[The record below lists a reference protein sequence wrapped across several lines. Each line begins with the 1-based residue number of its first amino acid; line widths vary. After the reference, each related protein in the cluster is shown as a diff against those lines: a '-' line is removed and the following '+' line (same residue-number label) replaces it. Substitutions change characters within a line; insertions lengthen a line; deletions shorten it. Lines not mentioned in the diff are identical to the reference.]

1 MKKFRSFAIIALIAL
16 LTLTVCST
24 AFASGESA
32 TPPTM
37 GGEQPGFT
45 NPGPGMEPPKA
56 EEPAGYIWAAIAV
69 CVAMIL
75 PGIGSALGVGM
86 AGRAAAG
93 VAAEDPEKSG
103 NCLVFELLPATQGL
117 YGFVI
122 AMFIAVFSGSLS
134 GEVIN
139 LSTDLGLSFFY
150 ASLPIGIVGL
160 VSAYFQS
167 RVCCAGIGI
176 VARQGNGGMGITFAI
191 MVELYAI
198 LALIVSILMVVGIKV
213 A

>member
-1 MKKFRSFAIIALIAL
+1 MKKYRFTAIAAVLVIMLAIAGSAL
-16 LTLTVCST
+16 
-24 AFASGESA
+24 ASAAPGDPMA
-32 TPPTM
+32 MPAPVDNTP
-37 GGEQPGFT
+37 
-45 NPGPGMEPPKA
+45 K
-56 EEPAGYIWAAIAV
+56 GYVWAAVAV
-69 CVAMIL
+69 CIAIIL

-93 VAAEDPEKSG
+93 VSAEDPEKAGS
-103 NCLVFELLPATQGL
+103 CLVFELLPATQGL

-122 AMFIAVFSGSLS
+122 AIFIAVGCGILNANVSF
-134 GEVIN
+134 I
-139 LSTDLGLSFFY
+139 DLPTSAGLAFFY

-176 VARQGNGGMGITFAI
+176 VAKQGNGGMGITFAI

-198 LALIVSILMVVGIKV
+198 LALIISILMVVNVPV
-213 A
+213 AA

>member
-1 MKKFRSFAIIALIAL
+1 MKKIKKFAAVVIIALLA
-16 LTLTVCST
+16 LTVCG
-24 AFASGESA
+24 AVF
-32 TPPTM
+32 
-37 GGEQPGFT
+37 
-45 NPGPGMEPPKA
+45 A
-56 EEPAGYIWAAIAV
+56 EEGVPTIGAEAPKGPSGYIWAAIAV

-93 VAAEDPEKSG
+93 VSAEDPEKGGS
-103 NCLVFELLPATQGL
+103 CLVFELLPATQGL

-122 AMFIAVFSGSLS
+122 AMFIAVFSGILNGS
-134 GEVIN
+134 VMQ
-139 LSTDLGLSFFY
+139 LSTELGRSFFY
-150 ASLPIGIVGL
+150 ASLPIGVVGL

-176 VARQGNGGMGITFAI
+176 VAKQGNGGMGITFAI

-198 LALIVSILMVVGIKV
+198 LALIISILMVVGV
-213 A
+213 PVNA

>member
-1 MKKFRSFAIIALIAL
+1 MKKYRIFAIIALAVL
-16 LTLTVCST
+16 MLTLC
-24 AFASGESA
+24 ASALAESA
-32 TPPTM
+32 TTTIGAMPP
-37 GGEQPGFT
+37 
-45 NPGPGMEPPKA
+45 
-56 EEPAGYIWAAIAV
+56 EPADNTPKGYIWAAVAV

-93 VAAEDPEKSG
+93 VSAEDPEKGGS
-103 NCLVFELLPATQGL
+103 CLIFELLPATQGL

-122 AMFIAVFSGSLS
+122 AMFIAVFSGILS
-134 GEVIN
+134 GAFLN
-139 LSTDLGLSFFY
+139 LSTQAGLSYFY
-150 ASLPIGIVGL
+150 ASLPIGVVGL

-176 VARQGNGGMGITFAI
+176 VAKQGNGGMGITFAI

-198 LALIVSILMVVGIKV
+198 LALIVSILMVVNIPAGV
-213 A
+213 

>member
-1 MKKFRSFAIIALIAL
+1 MKKFRKFAAVAIFTILVLAVCGAVFAEPVP
-16 LTLTVCST
+16 TVG
-24 AFASGESA
+24 AAPEPIDN
-32 TPPTM
+32 TPR
-37 GGEQPGFT
+37 
-45 NPGPGMEPPKA
+45 
-56 EEPAGYIWAAIAV
+56 GYIWAAIGA
-69 CVAMIL
+69 CIAMIL

-103 NCLVFELLPATQGL
+103 ACLMFELLPATQGL

-122 AMFIAVFSGSLS
+122 AMFIAVFSGILS
-134 GEVIN
+134 GSVMQ
-139 LSTDLGLSFFY
+139 LSTELGQGFFY
-150 ASLPIGIVGL
+150 ASLPIGVVGL

-176 VARQGNGGMGITFAI
+176 VAKQGNGGMGITFAI

-198 LALIVSILMVVGIKV
+198 LALIISILMVVGV
-213 A
+213 PVNA

>member
-1 MKKFRSFAIIALIAL
+1 MKQIKKFAAIAIIAVLA
-16 LTLTVCST
+16 LTVCS
-24 AFASGESA
+24 AVFAQGDPGA
-32 TPPTM
+32 TPPEAAAPKGPM
-37 GGEQPGFT
+37 G
-45 NPGPGMEPPKA
+45 
-56 EEPAGYIWAAIAV
+56 YVWAAIAV

-93 VAAEDPEKSG
+93 VAAEDPEKGGS
-103 NCLVFELLPATQGL
+103 CLIFELLPATQGL

-122 AMFIAVFSGSLS
+122 AMFIAVFSGILN
-134 GEVIN
+134 GTVMQ
-139 LSTDLGLSFFY
+139 LSTELGRSFFY
-150 ASLPIGIVGL
+150 ASLPIGVVGL

-176 VARQGNGGMGITFAI
+176 VAKQGNGGMGITFAI

-198 LALIVSILMVVGIKV
+198 LALIVSILMVVGV
-213 A
+213 PVNA

>member
-1 MKKFRSFAIIALIAL
+1 M
-16 LTLTVCST
+16 
-24 AFASGESA
+24 
-32 TPPTM
+32 PPTI
-37 GGEQPGFT
+37 GALP
-45 NPGPGMEPPKA
+45 A
-56 EEPAGYIWAAIAV
+56 EPADNTPKGYIWAAVAV
-69 CVAMIL
+69 CVAIIL

-93 VAAEDPEKSG
+93 VSAEDPEKGGS
-103 NCLVFELLPATQGL
+103 CLIFELLPATQGL

-122 AMFIAVFSGSLS
+122 AIFIAVSSGILS
-134 GEVIN
+134 GTFLE
-139 LSTDLGLSFFY
+139 LSTASGLSFFY

-176 VARQGNGGMGITFAI
+176 VAKQGNGGMGITFAI

-198 LALIVSILMVVGIKV
+198 LALIISILMVVNIPV
-213 A
+213 AA

>member
-1 MKKFRSFAIIALIAL
+1 MKKLRKFTAVAIIAILVLAVCGIVMAQPEPV
-16 LTLTVCST
+16 LTVG
-24 AFASGESA
+24 AAPEPVDN
-32 TPPTM
+32 TP
-37 GGEQPGFT
+37 
-45 NPGPGMEPPKA
+45 K
-56 EEPAGYIWAAIAV
+56 GYIWAALGC

-103 NCLVFELLPATQGL
+103 SCLVFELLPATQGL

-122 AMFIAVFSGSLS
+122 AMFIAVFSGILS
-134 GEVIN
+134 GTVMQ
-139 LSTDLGLSFFY
+139 LSTELGRSFFY
-150 ASLPIGIVGL
+150 ASLPIGVVGL

-176 VARQGNGGMGITFAI
+176 VAKQGNGGMGITFAI

-198 LALIVSILMVVGIKV
+198 LALIISILMVVGV
-213 A
+213 PVNA

>member
-1 MKKFRSFAIIALIAL
+1 MKKFRKFAAVAIFAILVLA
-16 LTLTVCST
+16 VCGA
-24 AFASGESA
+24 AFAQAEPITTIGA
-32 TPPTM
+32 APAPVDNTP
-37 GGEQPGFT
+37 
-45 NPGPGMEPPKA
+45 K
-56 EEPAGYIWAAIAV
+56 GYIWAAIGC

-86 AGRAAAG
+86 AGRTAAG

-103 NCLVFELLPATQGL
+103 ACLMFELLPATQGL

-122 AMFIAVFSGSLS
+122 AMFIAVFSGILS
-134 GEVIN
+134 GTVMN
-139 LSTDLGLSFFY
+139 LATDLGRSYFY
-150 ASLPIGIVGL
+150 ASLPIGVVGL

-176 VARQGNGGMGITFAI
+176 VAKQGNGGMGITFAI

-198 LALIVSILMVVGIKV
+198 LALIISILMVVGVPRV

>member
-1 MKKFRSFAIIALIAL
+1 MKKIKKFAAVVIIALLA
-16 LTLTVCST
+16 LTVCG
-24 AFASGESA
+24 AVF
-32 TPPTM
+32 
-37 GGEQPGFT
+37 
-45 NPGPGMEPPKA
+45 A
-56 EEPAGYIWAAIAV
+56 EEGAPTIGAEAPKGPSGYIWAAIAV

-93 VAAEDPEKSG
+93 VSAEDPEKGGS
-103 NCLVFELLPATQGL
+103 CLIFELLPATQGL

-122 AMFIAVFSGSLS
+122 AMFIAVFSGILNGS
-134 GEVIN
+134 VMQ
-139 LSTDLGLSFFY
+139 LSTELGRSFFY

-176 VARQGNGGMGITFAI
+176 VAKQGNGGMGITFAI

-198 LALIVSILMVVGIKV
+198 LALIISILMVVGV
-213 A
+213 PVNA

>member
-1 MKKFRSFAIIALIAL
+1 MKKFRKFAAVAIFAILVLA
-16 LTLTVCST
+16 VCGA
-24 AFASGESA
+24 AFAQAEPITTIGA
-32 TPPTM
+32 APAPVDNTP
-37 GGEQPGFT
+37 
-45 NPGPGMEPPKA
+45 K
-56 EEPAGYIWAAIAV
+56 GYIWAAIGC

-103 NCLVFELLPATQGL
+103 ACLMFELLPATQGL

-122 AMFIAVFSGSLS
+122 AMFIAVFSGILS
-134 GEVIN
+134 GTVMN
-139 LSTDLGLSFFY
+139 LATDLGRSYFY
-150 ASLPIGIVGL
+150 ASLPIGVVGL

-176 VARQGNGGMGITFAI
+176 VAKQGNGGMGITFAI

-198 LALIVSILMVVGIKV
+198 LALIISILMVVGVPRV

>member
-1 MKKFRSFAIIALIAL
+1 MKKIKKFAAVVIIALLA
-16 LTLTVCST
+16 LTVCG
-24 AFASGESA
+24 AVF
-32 TPPTM
+32 
-37 GGEQPGFT
+37 
-45 NPGPGMEPPKA
+45 A
-56 EEPAGYIWAAIAV
+56 EEGVPTIGAEAPKGPSGYIWAAIAV

-93 VAAEDPEKSG
+93 VSAEDPEKGGS
-103 NCLVFELLPATQGL
+103 CLIFELLPATQGL

-122 AMFIAVFSGSLS
+122 AMFIAVFSGILNGS
-134 GEVIN
+134 VMQ
-139 LSTDLGLSFFY
+139 LSTELGRSFFY

-176 VARQGNGGMGITFAI
+176 VAKQGNGGMGITFAI

-198 LALIVSILMVVGIKV
+198 LALIISILMVVGV
-213 A
+213 PVNA

>member
-1 MKKFRSFAIIALIAL
+1 MKKYRLFAILAIVVLSLVIAGSALASAESGDDGAILTIGAEPIDAELIEL
-16 LTLTVCST
+16 
-24 AFASGESA
+24 
-32 TPPTM
+32 
-37 GGEQPGFT
+37 
-45 NPGPGMEPPKA
+45 GPQ
-56 EEPAGYIWAAIAV
+56 GYIWAAVAV
-69 CVAMIL
+69 CVAIIL

-93 VAAEDPEKSG
+93 VSAEDPEKGGS
-103 NCLVFELLPATQGL
+103 CLIFELLPATQGL

-122 AMFIAVFSGSLS
+122 AIFIAVSSGILSGSFL
-134 GEVIN
+134 E
-139 LSTDLGLSFFY
+139 LSTQAGLSFFY

-176 VARQGNGGMGITFAI
+176 VAKQGNGGMGITFAI

-198 LALIVSILMVVGIKV
+198 LALIISILMVVNIPV
-213 A
+213 AA

>member
-37 GGEQPGFT
+37 DGEQPGFT
-45 NPGPGMEPPKA
+45 NPGPGM
-56 EEPAGYIWAAIAV
+56 EPAGYIWAAIAV

>member
-1 MKKFRSFAIIALIAL
+1 MKKFRSIAVIALIAL
-16 LTLTVCST
+16 LTLCVAGA
-24 AFASGESA
+24 AFAEGA
-32 TPPTM
+32 PAVPTI
-37 GGEQPGFT
+37 GAAPEAPV
-45 NPGPGMEPPKA
+45 EKA
-56 EEPAGYIWAAIAV
+56 PTGYIWAMIGA

-93 VAAEDPEKSG
+93 VAAEDPEKGGS
-103 NCLVFELLPATQGL
+103 CLVFELLPATQGL

-122 AMFIAVFSGSLS
+122 AMFIAVFSGILNGSVMQLAT
-134 GEVIN
+134 E
-139 LSTDLGLSFFY
+139 LGRGFFY

-176 VARQGNGGMGITFAI
+176 VAKQGNGGMGITYAI

-198 LALIVSILMVVGIKV
+198 LALIVSILMVVGV
-213 A
+213 PVNA

>member
-1 MKKFRSFAIIALIAL
+1 MKKIKKFAAVVIIALLA
-16 LTLTVCST
+16 LTVCG
-24 AFASGESA
+24 AVF
-32 TPPTM
+32 
-37 GGEQPGFT
+37 
-45 NPGPGMEPPKA
+45 A
-56 EEPAGYIWAAIAV
+56 EEGVPTIGAEAPKGPSGYIWAAIAV

-93 VAAEDPEKSG
+93 VSAEDPEKGGS
-103 NCLVFELLPATQGL
+103 CLIFELLPATQGL

-122 AMFIAVFSGSLS
+122 AMFIAVFSGILNGS
-134 GEVIN
+134 VMQ
-139 LSTDLGLSFFY
+139 LSTELGRSFFY
-150 ASLPIGIVGL
+150 ASLPIGVVGL

-176 VARQGNGGMGITFAI
+176 VAKQGNGGMGITFAI

-198 LALIVSILMVVGIKV
+198 LALIISILMVVGV
-213 A
+213 PVNA

>member
-1 MKKFRSFAIIALIAL
+1 MKKLRKFAAVAIIAILVLAVCGIVMAESEPV
-16 LTLTVCST
+16 LTVG
-24 AFASGESA
+24 ASEPVDN
-32 TPPTM
+32 TP
-37 GGEQPGFT
+37 
-45 NPGPGMEPPKA
+45 K
-56 EEPAGYIWAAIAV
+56 GYIWAALGC

-103 NCLVFELLPATQGL
+103 SCLVFELLPATQGL

-122 AMFIAVFSGSLS
+122 AMFIAVFSGILS
-134 GEVIN
+134 GSVMQ
-139 LSTDLGLSFFY
+139 LSTELGLSFFY
-150 ASLPIGIVGL
+150 ASLPIGVVGL

-176 VARQGNGGMGITFAI
+176 VAKQGNGGMGITFAI

-198 LALIVSILMVVGIKV
+198 LALIISILMVVGV
-213 A
+213 PVNA

>member
-1 MKKFRSFAIIALIAL
+1 MKKIKKFAAVVIIALLA
-16 LTLTVCST
+16 LTVCG
-24 AFASGESA
+24 AVF
-32 TPPTM
+32 
-37 GGEQPGFT
+37 
-45 NPGPGMEPPKA
+45 A
-56 EEPAGYIWAAIAV
+56 EEGVPTIGAEAPKGPSGYIWAARAV

-93 VAAEDPEKSG
+93 VSAEDPEKGGS
-103 NCLVFELLPATQGL
+103 CLIFELLPATQGL

-122 AMFIAVFSGSLS
+122 AMFIAVFSGILNGS
-134 GEVIN
+134 VMQ
-139 LSTDLGLSFFY
+139 LSTELGRSFFY
-150 ASLPIGIVGL
+150 ASLPIGVVGL

-176 VARQGNGGMGITFAI
+176 VAKQGNGGMGITFAI

-198 LALIVSILMVVGIKV
+198 LALIISILMVVGV
-213 A
+213 PVNA

>member
-1 MKKFRSFAIIALIAL
+1 MKKFRKFAAVALFVILAL
-16 LTLTVCST
+16 AICGAVM
-24 AFASGESA
+24 AESEPIETIGA
-32 TPPTM
+32 AAPADNTPR
-37 GGEQPGFT
+37 
-45 NPGPGMEPPKA
+45 
-56 EEPAGYIWAAIAV
+56 GYIWAAIGA
-69 CVAMIL
+69 CIAMIL

-103 NCLVFELLPATQGL
+103 ACLMFELLPATQGL

-122 AMFIAVFSGSLS
+122 AMFIAVFSGILSGDVMSLS
-134 GEVIN
+134 TE
-139 LSTDLGLSFFY
+139 LGQGFFY
-150 ASLPIGIVGL
+150 ASLPIGVVGL

-176 VARQGNGGMGITFAI
+176 VAKQGNGGMGITFAI

-198 LALIVSILMVVGIKV
+198 LALIISILMVVGV
-213 A
+213 PVNA

>member
-1 MKKFRSFAIIALIAL
+1 MKKYRLFVLIAIAIL
-16 LTLTVCST
+16 ALTVCSA
-24 AFASGESA
+24 AFAA
-32 TPPTM
+32 P
-37 GGEQPGFT
+37 
-45 NPGPGMEPPKA
+45 EPPA
-56 EEPAGYIWAAIAV
+56 DELLTIGAYEAAPAKEVKGFVWAAIAV

-93 VAAEDPEKSG
+93 VSAEDPEKGGS
-103 NCLVFELLPATQGL
+103 CLIFELLPATQGL

-122 AMFIAVFSGSLS
+122 AMFIAVFSGILS
-134 GEVIN
+134 GEF
-139 LSTDLGLSFFY
+139 LSLSAEAGLSFFY

-176 VARQGNGGMGITFAI
+176 VAKQGNGGMGITFAI

-198 LALIVSILMVVGIKV
+198 LALIVSILMVVNVPV

>member
-1 MKKFRSFAIIALIAL
+1 MKKFRKFAIIAVIAA
-16 LTLTVCST
+16 LTLLVCG
-24 AFASGESA
+24 AVLAEGV
-32 TPPTM
+32 PM
-37 GGEQPGFT
+37 GGAPQMP
-45 NPGPGMEPPKA
+45 EPQDNTPK
-56 EEPAGYIWAAIAV
+56 GYIWAAAAV

-93 VAAEDPEKSG
+93 VAAEDPEKGGS
-103 NCLVFELLPATQGL
+103 CLVFELLPATQGL

-122 AMFIAVFSGSLS
+122 AMFIAVFSGILS
-134 GEVIN
+134 GTVMQ
-139 LSTDLGLSFFY
+139 LSTDLGRSFFY

-176 VARQGNGGMGITFAI
+176 VAKQGNGGMGITFAI

-198 LALIVSILMVVGIKV
+198 LALIISILMVVGV
-213 A
+213 PVNA

>member
-1 MKKFRSFAIIALIAL
+1 MKKFRIPAVIILAVLM
-16 LTLTVCST
+16 LTVC
-24 AFASGESA
+24 ASALAQGFDPGAPSDTMTIGA
-32 TPPTM
+32 APAPIDNTP
-37 GGEQPGFT
+37 
-45 NPGPGMEPPKA
+45 K
-56 EEPAGYIWAAIAV
+56 GYIWAAVAV

-93 VAAEDPEKSG
+93 VSAEDPEKGGS
-103 NCLVFELLPATQGL
+103 CLIFELLPATQGL

-122 AMFIAVFSGSLS
+122 AMFIAVFSGILS
-134 GEVIN
+134 GAFLN
-139 LSTDLGLSFFY
+139 LSTEAGLSYFY
-150 ASLPIGIVGL
+150 ASLPIGVVGL

-176 VARQGNGGMGITFAI
+176 VAKQGNGGMGITFAI

-198 LALIVSILMVVGIKV
+198 LALIVSILMVVNIPAGV
-213 A
+213 

>member
-1 MKKFRSFAIIALIAL
+1 MKKFRFTAVIAVIV
-16 LTLTVCST
+16 LTLGVCCS
-24 AFASGESA
+24 ALASDTLTIGA
-32 TPPTM
+32 M
-37 GGEQPGFT
+37 A
-45 NPGPGMEPPKA
+45 EPVDAAPK
-56 EEPAGYIWAAIAV
+56 GYIWAAVAV
-69 CVAMIL
+69 CIAIIL

-93 VAAEDPEKSG
+93 VSAEDPEKGGS
-103 NCLVFELLPATQGL
+103 CLVFELLPATQGL

-122 AMFIAVFSGSLS
+122 AMFIAVFSGILS
-134 GEVIN
+134 GSFLE
-139 LSTDLGLSFFY
+139 LSTQAGLSYFY

-176 VARQGNGGMGITFAI
+176 VAKQGNGGMGITFAI

-198 LALIVSILMVVGIKV
+198 LALIVSILMVVNV
-213 A
+213 PAV

>member
-1 MKKFRSFAIIALIAL
+1 MKKFRSIAVVCLLVIAM
-16 LTLTVCST
+16 LTVC
-24 AFASGESA
+24 GSA
-32 TPPTM
+32 LAEDVLTIGAMPETPK
-37 GGEQPGFT
+37 G
-45 NPGPGMEPPKA
+45 
-56 EEPAGYIWAAIAV
+56 PAGFVWAAIAV
-69 CVAMIL
+69 CIAMIL

-93 VAAEDPEKSG
+93 VSAEDPEKGGS
-103 NCLVFELLPATQGL
+103 CLIFELLPATQGL

-122 AMFIAVFSGSLS
+122 AMFIAVFSGILNGS
-134 GEVIN
+134 VIG
-139 LSTDLGLSFFY
+139 LSTELGMSFFY

-167 RVCCAGIGI
+167 RVCVAGIGI
-176 VARQGNGGMGITFAI
+176 VAKQGNGGMGITFAI

-198 LALIVSILMVVGIKV
+198 LALIVSILMVVNVPVG

>member
-1 MKKFRSFAIIALIAL
+1 MKKIKKFAAVVIIALLA
-16 LTLTVCST
+16 LTVCG
-24 AFASGESA
+24 AVF
-32 TPPTM
+32 
-37 GGEQPGFT
+37 
-45 NPGPGMEPPKA
+45 A
-56 EEPAGYIWAAIAV
+56 EEGVPTIGAEAPKGPSGYIWAAIAV

-93 VAAEDPEKSG
+93 VSAEDPEKGGS
-103 NCLVFELLPATQGL
+103 CLVFELLPATQGL

-122 AMFIAVFSGSLS
+122 AMFIAVFSGILNGS
-134 GEVIN
+134 VMQ
-139 LSTDLGLSFFY
+139 LSTELGRSFFY
-150 ASLPIGIVGL
+150 ASLPIGVVGL

-176 VARQGNGGMGITFAI
+176 VAKQGNGGMGITFAI

-198 LALIVSILMVVGIKV
+198 LALIISILMVVGVPRV

>member
-1 MKKFRSFAIIALIAL
+1 MKQIKKFAAIAIIAVLA
-16 LTLTVCST
+16 LTVCG
-24 AFASGESA
+24 AVFAEGAPTFGAPNMPEPVDN
-32 TPPTM
+32 TP
-37 GGEQPGFT
+37 
-45 NPGPGMEPPKA
+45 K
-56 EEPAGYIWAAIAV
+56 GYIWAAIAV

-93 VAAEDPEKSG
+93 VAAEDPEKGGS
-103 NCLVFELLPATQGL
+103 CLIFELLPATQGL

-122 AMFIAVFSGSLS
+122 AMFIAVFSGILN
-134 GEVIN
+134 GTVMQ
-139 LSTDLGLSFFY
+139 LSTELGRSFFY
-150 ASLPIGIVGL
+150 ASLPIGVVGL

-176 VARQGNGGMGITFAI
+176 VAKQGNGGMGITFAI

-198 LALIVSILMVVGIKV
+198 LALIVSILMVVGV
-213 A
+213 PVNA

>member
-1 MKKFRSFAIIALIAL
+1 MKKIKKFAAVVIIALLA
-16 LTLTVCST
+16 LTVCG
-24 AFASGESA
+24 AVF
-32 TPPTM
+32 
-37 GGEQPGFT
+37 
-45 NPGPGMEPPKA
+45 A
-56 EEPAGYIWAAIAV
+56 EEGVPTIGAAEAPKGPAGYVWAAIAV

-93 VAAEDPEKSG
+93 VSAEDPDKGGS
-103 NCLVFELLPATQGL
+103 CLVFELLPATQGL

-122 AMFIAVFSGSLS
+122 AMFILVFSGILN
-134 GEVIN
+134 GTVMQ
-139 LSTDLGLSFFY
+139 LSTELGRSFFY
-150 ASLPIGIVGL
+150 ASLPIGVVGL

-176 VARQGNGGMGITFAI
+176 VAKQGNGGMGITFAI

-198 LALIVSILMVVGIKV
+198 LALIISILMVVRV
-213 A
+213 PVNA